1 MTDDEWRQGE
11 VEEEVKVQAK
21 VDNIKKAV
29 TMEETSEQL
38 SQKSKDLFDEF
49 KITKEYDSYKNNTL
63 NKKF

>member
-1 MTDDEWRQGE
+1 MATKIEYDEWRRGE

-38 SQKSKDLFDEF
+38 SQKSKDLFDELF
-49 KITKEYDSYKNNTL
+49 GDK
-63 NKKF
+63 